1 MKKIKHI
8 KKVISKDK
16 AKLCF
21 DYICLRKN
29 VFNTIGA
36 DKSFLH
42 EIFGR
47 PGDKLLPKA
56 YAIYCDPLIDL
67 LSIECKP
74 YVEKYLNKKLFQTFS
89 YVRVHTKG
97 DELKPHV
104 DRGACE
110 TAVSMFLGGDRW
122 PFYIDGKEINLEV
135 GDMII
140 YNGVALKHWRK
151 KFTKK
156 ISAQACFFY
165 SKKKQREFD
174 GKPHI
179 GLPFDFSTDP
189 DKLRYGGN

>member
-1 MKKIKHI
+1 
-8 KKVISKDK
+8 
-16 AKLCF
+16 
-21 DYICLRKN
+21 
-29 VFNTIGA
+29 
-36 DKSFLH
+36 
-42 EIFGR
+42 
-47 PGDKLLPKA
+47 
-56 YAIYCDPLIDL
+56 
-67 LSIECKP
+67 
-74 YVEKYLNKKLFQTFS
+74 
-89 YVRVHTKG
+89 
-97 DELKPHV
+97 
-104 DRGACE
+104 
-110 TAVSMFLGGDRW
+110 MFLGGDHW

-189 DKLRYGGN
+189 DNLRYGGN